1 MKVYGENGTASLK
14 KKKRVNLTSLHL
26 IGPGQRIG
34 EFCGVVFTKAPALL
48 GMIF

>member
-1 MKVYGENGTASLK
+1 MEQPVK

-26 IGPGQRIG
+26 IEPEQRIA
-34 EFCGVVFTKAPALL
+34 EFCGVVFTKASALL